1 MNTKNIFIIC
11 ISILI
16 SFFMISF
23 SVYTFGSKNGLIN
36 VKGAS
41 ERYVVADKAIW
52 NISFVSAGN
61 EISQINQ
68 KIKADTEKVL
78 AFLEGF
84 KIDAKDISLGQVE
97 FVDMDS
103 REYRD
108 PNQKNRF
115 ILTQTIVV
123 NSNNIEAVEEAS
135 KNLLSLIEQDV
146 YLKDN
151 YGNMRPVFLFTK
163 LDSIKNEMLDESIH
177 KAQKTAEQFAK
188 NSNVKVGK
196 IKKANQGVFV
206 ITGKNKASQY
216 DNNEIYQKEKE
227 VRVVSTIE
235 YYLK

>member
-1 MNTKNIFIIC
+1 MSTKNIFIFS
-11 ISILI
+11 ISISI
-16 SFFMISF
+16 SFFMLSF
-23 SVYTFGSKNGLIN
+23 SIYKFNSKNGLIT

-41 ERYVVADKAIW
+41 EKYVVADQALW

-61 EISQINQ
+61 EISEINKKIQI
-68 KIKADTEKVL
+68 DTEIVKE
-78 AFLEGF
+78 FLESF
-84 KIDAKDISLGQVE
+84 KIDLKDISLGQVE

-135 KNLLSLIEQDV
+135 KNLLLLIEKDV
-146 YLKDN
+146 YLRDN
-151 YGNMRPVFLFTK
+151 YGNMKPIFLFTK
-163 LDSIKNEMLDESIH
+163 LDGIKNEMLDESIH
-177 KAQKTAEQFAK
+177 KARKTAEQFAK
-188 NSNVKVGK
+188 NSNVKIGK

-206 ITGKNKASQY
+206 ISGKNKASQY

-227 VRVVSTIE
+227 IRVVSTIE